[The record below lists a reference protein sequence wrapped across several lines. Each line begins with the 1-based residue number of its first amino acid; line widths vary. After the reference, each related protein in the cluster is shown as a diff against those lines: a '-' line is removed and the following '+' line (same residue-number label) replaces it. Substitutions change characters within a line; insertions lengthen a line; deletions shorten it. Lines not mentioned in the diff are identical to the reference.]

1 MKDSVKKVI
10 PTNRQEYKVHVGRR
24 CYVIN
29 VSDDATFEEIQKA
42 LTDVLINDMHI
53 DKIMRIADNLF
64 KQTKIDLCSQYK
76 KF

>member
-1 MKDSVKKVI
+1 MKDNIKKIV
-10 PTNRQEYKVHVGRR
+10 PSNCEEYRVHVGKR
-24 CYVIN
+24 CYSIN
-29 VSDDATFEEIQKA
+29 ISVDATLKEIQKA
-42 LTDVLINDMHI
+42 LTDVLINDMRI